1 MAITFPGGDPDAI
14 VECTRRLAADVQRLA
29 ATGGPTTE
37 DLRNAPVL
45 DWWLPTRRQVFSMIG
60 VVSGHPTIGDR
71 HTALT
76 TEIFAFD
83 AAAGWARSWSRFYAL
98 GRSASL
104 FDRRTQ

>member
-1 MAITFPGGDPDAI
+1 MAIKFPGDRPDSI
-14 VECTRRLAADVQRLA
+14 VECARRLTADVERLAAIGAPTAADLA
-29 ATGGPTTE
+29 G
-37 DLRNAPVL
+37 APVL

-60 VVSGHPTIGDR
+60 VVSGHPTISDR

-104 FDRRTQ
+104 FDGRTQ